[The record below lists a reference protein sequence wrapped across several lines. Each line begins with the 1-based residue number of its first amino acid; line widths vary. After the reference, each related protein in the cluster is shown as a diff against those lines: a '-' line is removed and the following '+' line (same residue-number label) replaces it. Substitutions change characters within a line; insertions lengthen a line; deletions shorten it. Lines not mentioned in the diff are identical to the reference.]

1 MSVRP
6 LNKRFALI
14 VALYNCRKRDY
25 NTPIKSSYKSQN
37 FTYTLNLTLPC
48 ENTIKIE
55 KKIEFLDLL

>member
-25 NTPIKSSYKSQN
+25 RLVST
-37 FTYTLNLTLPC
+37 
-48 ENTIKIE
+48 
-55 KKIEFLDLL
+55 KKPVYRWPNSFEFVLVRQFRLQFF